1 MRVIPRV
8 CGRHQ
13 ESELRSPPEPD
24 GDGSFLLTFNG
35 AGSMKLPKVFI
46 LLAIVLTALATIT
59 DGQTQEPAP
68 RKPTFTDEIISQ
80 ADGLVKRGQV
90 PEAITLIL
98 AAAQKAPNNAD
109 FNFWL
114 GKSYYRQGK
123 YQIAVERLMTIVE
136 RLEKGSQRYKDAVR
150 MLGMSQYVL
159 GHLTD
164 AIPFLELIVQWSPE
178 SQETTYA
185 LGICYI
191 QTRQPIKSRAVYA
204 RLFGVSTDSASAY
217 LLNAQMLV
225 RQRFEETAEA
235 ELNQALRLDAKLPQA
250 NFILGELAI
259 YRAEIDKGIK
269 FFEKEIELNP
279 ANGMAYYRL
288 GESLTRQLQWDQA
301 IAPLQKSIWLNPFF
315 SGPYIVLGKVYFK
328 MDDLGNA
335 EAMLRRSTAIDP
347 NNFGAHYLLAQVLQK
362 AGRQEDA
369 KAEFTAAEKLRGRD
383 DKEP

>member
-1 MRVIPRV
+1 MRP
-8 CGRHQ
+8 
-13 ESELRSPPEPD
+13 SK
-24 GDGSFLLTFNG
+24 
-35 AGSMKLPKVFI
+35 AFI
-46 LLAIVLTALATIT
+46 LFSILAASLALNSS
-59 DGQTQEPAP
+59 GQTPESTPQ
-68 RKPTFTDEIISQ
+68 KPSVTDEIISQ
-80 ADGLVKRGQV
+80 ADGLIKQGQTA
-90 PEAITLIL
+90 EAVTIVL
-98 AAAQKAPNNAD
+98 AAAQKAPNSTEY
-109 FNFWL
+109 NFWL
-114 GKSYYRQGK
+114 GKTYYRQGN
-123 YQIAVERLMTIVE
+123 YQTAVDRLTMVTE
-136 RLEKGSQRYKDAVR
+136 RLEKGSQYYKDTVR

-164 AIPFLELIVQWSPE
+164 AIPYLELILQWSPE

-191 QTRQPIKSRAVYA
+191 QTRQPAKSREIYA
-204 RLFGVSTDSASAY
+204 RLFEVPKDSASAY

-235 ELNQALRLDAKLPQA
+235 ELNQALKLDAKLPQA
-250 NFILGELAI
+250 NFVLGELAI

-269 FFEKEIELNP
+269 FFEKEIDLNP

-328 MDDLGNA
+328 KDDLANA

-362 AGRQEDA
+362 AGRADDA
-369 KAEFTAAEKLRGRD
+369 KAEFALAEKLRGSN